1 MAGEKVLSYN
11 DVLLRESDLDILRGP
26 YYLND
31 QIIEFYFSYL
41 SSIYP
46 LNDILLVPPS
56 ISFWIT
62 NCPDTDSLKDF
73 LEPLN
78 LSDKNLVI
86 FPVNDNDNVAQAEGG
101 SHWSLL
107 AFHRKG
113 NAFIH
118 HDSSGGHNNMHARR
132 LFKAVVGFMGSHRKA
147 SDVMYIECK
156 DSPQQVNGYDCGLY
170 DIAIAKVMC
179 CWYQSDESKD
189 KDGLWFS
196 AVRERVSPGIV
207 AEMRNEILDLIKSLM
222 VAKQKG
228 RP

>member
-107 AFHRKG
+107 AFYRKG

-147 SDVMYIECK
+147 SDVMYKECQ

-170 DIAIAKVMC
+170 VIAIAKVMC

-222 VAKQKG
+222 VAKEKG